1 MKKDNKS
8 IFKTRILEGLNPRLL
23 LVFYLLISA
32 LPLFLAYLQNKP
44 LREFPNEFA
53 SAFGLIGFTWML
65 LSFLLS
71 GRFRTISG
79 KIGIDKTMRLHQL
92 MAIVLAVLILL
103 HPYFYTLS
111 INETLPWDSSAQFS
125 LNLPLSAFIT
135 GMFAWVL
142 LPVLVLTALFRD
154 QLPYRYESWRGLH
167 GLAALLL
174 VAASLHHVLVAGR
187 YSEDVMMKVFWIGLI
202 TFASLTLLR
211 TYLIMPFLQ
220 NRRLFK
226 VVSVIPAALKTWHI
240 TIEAN
245 EKNNSNPTFKAGQFA
260 WLKLQDAPFNLT
272 EHPFSISSAPSDLP
286 QIRFT
291 IKESGDFTSAI
302 GKIKGGH
309 NAYIDGPHG
318 YFIID
323 DQKFEGIVM
332 FAGGIGVAPMMSI
345 IRQMAQEKDKRPVK
359 LLYGNRI
366 ESQIAFKDELQEA
379 SRTMNLEVDYV
390 LSDPPKDWK
399 GSTGFLDEPAIQRA
413 LDMPNPEKWLYL
425 LCGPPVMLD
434 SAVETLR
441 SAGIPKQQIIFEK
454 FSYL

>member
-1 MKKDNKS
+1 MNKIQKQS
-8 IFKTRILEGLNPRLL
+8 QILDGLNPRLL
-23 LVFYLLISA
+23 LVLYLLVSA
-32 LPLFLAYLQNKP
+32 LPLLLAFLQNKP

-71 GRFRTISG
+71 GRFRSISG

-92 MAIVLAVLILL
+92 MAIVLAGLILL

-111 INETLPWDSSAQFS
+111 INKGMPWDTTGQLS
-125 LNLPLSAFIT
+125 LNLPLSAFVT

-142 LPVLVLTALFRD
+142 LPVLVITALFRD
-154 QLPYRYESWRGLH
+154 QLPYRYEIWRWLH
-167 GLAALLL
+167 GLAALVV

-187 YSEDVMMKVFWIGLI
+187 YSEAVVMKVFWFGLI
-202 TFASLTLLR
+202 AFASLTLLR
-211 TYLIMPFLQ
+211 TYLIMPMLQ
-220 NRRLFK
+220 KKRLFK
-226 VVSVIPAALKTWHI
+226 VASVIPAALKTWHI

-245 EKNNSNPTFKAGQFA
+245 EKNNSNFQFKAGQFA
-260 WLKLQDAPFNLT
+260 WLKLQKAPFNLT

-286 QIRFT
+286 QLRFT
-291 IKESGDFTSAI
+291 IKESGDFTNDI
-302 GKIKGGH
+302 GNIKGGD

-323 DQKFEGIVM
+323 DQKFDGIVM

-345 IRQMAQEKDKRPVK
+345 IRQMTQDKDKRPVK

-379 SRTMNLEVDYV
+379 SKQINLEVDYV
-390 LSDPPKDWK
+390 LSEPPQDWK
-399 GSTGFLDEPAIQRA
+399 GSTGFLDEPAIQGA

-434 SAVETLR
+434 SAVETLK

>member
-1 MKKDNKS
+1 MNRKQNQS
-8 IFKTRILEGLNPRLL
+8 NILDGLNPRLL
-23 LVFYLLISA
+23 LVLYLLVSA
-32 LPLFLAYLQNKP
+32 LPLLLAFLQNKP

-92 MAIVLAVLILL
+92 MALFLAGLILL
-103 HPYFYTLS
+103 HPYLYTLS
-111 INETLPWDSSAQFS
+111 INKGMPWDSTGQLS
-125 LNLPLSAFIT
+125 LNLPLSAFVT
-135 GMFAWVL
+135 GMFAWIL

-154 QLPYRYESWRGLH
+154 QLPARYETWRCLH
-167 GLAALLL
+167 GVAALVV

-187 YSEDVMMKVFWIGLI
+187 YSEDVMMKVFWLGLI
-202 TFASLTLLR
+202 AFASLTLLR
-211 TYLIMPFLQ
+211 TYLIMPMLQ
-220 NRRLFK
+220 KKRLFK

-245 EKNNSNPTFKAGQFA
+245 ENNNSGFQFKAGQFA
-260 WLKLQDAPFNLT
+260 WLKLQKAPYNLT

-286 QIRFT
+286 QLRFT
-291 IKESGDFTSAI
+291 IKQSGDFTNDI
-302 GKIKGGH
+302 GNIKSGD

-323 DQKFEGIVM
+323 DQKFDGIVM

-345 IRQMAQEKDKRPVK
+345 ILQMTQNKDTRPVK

-379 SRTMNLEVDYV
+379 SKLMNLDVDYV
-390 LSDPPKDWK
+390 LSEPPQDWT
-399 GSTGFLDEPAIQRA
+399 GPTGFLDEAAIQIA

-434 SAVETLR
+434 SAVETLKL
-441 SAGIPKQQIIFEK
+441 AGIPKQQIIFEK